1 MGIWDYINSSADLVN
16 RRALTPTK
24 NICWNSFSYGRAAV
38 TRIDTAVRVNAIPA
52 LNKRLQDEETRA
64 MMSHVT
70 INCAKNAAI
79 FAFREGVKIVPGGA
93 PVYEIVSKSIGKKG
107 VAGDSKEKT
116 NKLEAEVEV
125 LKKEINEL
133 KRLSNQCEASDY
145 MNGCGS
151 TARVDC
157 FEQPKVVN
165 KTLQGAVVRSFM
177 NTQQP
182 DSAIRRF
189 MMEGFAHV
197 LEYEVKSEN
206 EQPHK

>member
-1 MGIWDYINSSADLVN
+1 MGIRDYINSSADLVN
-16 RRALTPTK
+16 RRALTPAK
-24 NICWNSFSYGRAAV
+24 NICWTSYSYARAAV
-38 TRIDTAVRVNAIPA
+38 TRIDTAARVNAIPE
-52 LNKRLQDEETRA
+52 LNRRLQDEETWS
-64 MMSHVT
+64 MMSHLT

-79 FAFREGVKIVPGGA
+79 FAIREGVKTVPGGA
-93 PVYEIVSKSIGKKG
+93 PVYEIVSKSIGNNG
-107 VAGDSKEKT
+107 VVGGSKEKT

-125 LKKEINEL
+125 LKKEISEL
-133 KRLSNQCEASDY
+133 KRLSNQYEADDY

-165 KTLQGAVVRSFM
+165 KTLQGAVVRCFM
-177 NTQQP
+177 NRQQP

-206 EQPHK
+206 

>member
-16 RRALTPTK
+16 RRALTPAK
-24 NICWNSFSYGRAAV
+24 NICWTSYSYGRAAV

-52 LNKRLQDEETRA
+52 LNQRLQDEETRS

-79 FAFREGVKIVPGGA
+79 FAFREGVKTVPGGA

-107 VAGDSKEKT
+107 VVGDSKEKT

-133 KRLSNQCEASDY
+133 KRLSNQCEAGDY

>member
-1 MGIWDYINSSADLVN
+1 MV
-16 RRALTPTK
+16 
-24 NICWNSFSYGRAAV
+24 
-38 TRIDTAVRVNAIPA
+38 
-52 LNKRLQDEETRA
+52 
-64 MMSHVT
+64 
-70 INCAKNAAI
+70 
-79 FAFREGVKIVPGGA
+79 
-93 PVYEIVSKSIGKKG
+93 
-107 VAGDSKEKT
+107 GDSEEKT

-133 KRLSNQCEASDY
+133 KRLSNQCEAGDY